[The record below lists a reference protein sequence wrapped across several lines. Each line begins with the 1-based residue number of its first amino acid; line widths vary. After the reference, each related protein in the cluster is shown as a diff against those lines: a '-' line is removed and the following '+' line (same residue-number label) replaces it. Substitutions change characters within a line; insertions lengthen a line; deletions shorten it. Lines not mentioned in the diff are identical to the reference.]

1 MRRTNL
7 VLAGVIIALLAVPLA
22 VMAASPSKSYLDKF
36 DGGGYFGNDGSP
48 GFEWDGGWWDL
59 ENGAYGQDAVGG
71 PVHVDEDDLCAGE
84 CLHIEN
90 ETLILGNM
98 GAKRHADTSM
108 FTSSTLYY
116 RVAAAKSL
124 LNFGGTLVVQVSRD
138 GGDKWDLAMAPQS
151 LIGLV
156 GSPKPTSADISAY
169 ASEDFAVR
177 FVVNGLLGGR
187 VYIDDVE
194 IRGEVPTTTTTT
206 STTSTT
212 VPTITVPS
220 ITTTTVNATTSTTG
234 PTTTT
239 TPADRPTTT
248 TTPGTATTTSISHET
263 PTSEDR
269 GSATST
275 TEAGTSTT
283 TTSNEDDGSVVAL
296 GPDEPPADGG
306 DGDGGLRQATRGIQ
320 AGLHGSMFA
329 DVNLVPL
336 FDPVDVDFNFG
347 LFAEEIETS
356 WLWMTLFGLV
366 LTWALV
372 SDLDRRRF
380 KRHPPRVSAPAES

>member
-22 VMAASPSKSYLDKF
+22 VMASSNENYLDRFENVGYDGSDGSIFWEPHWTEIGDIGNPTSGSVRVANNTGCASGNCLNLLGNVGAQRQADTSQLTGAILSYRVEARCAATCILGLLGTFHTEVRTASGTWEEKASPS
-36 DGGGYFGNDGSP
+36 
-48 GFEWDGGWWDL
+48 
-59 ENGAYGQDAVGG
+59 
-71 PVHVDEDDLCAGE
+71 
-84 CLHIEN
+84 
-90 ETLILGNM
+90 
-98 GAKRHADTSM
+98 
-108 FTSSTLYY
+108 
-116 RVAAAKSL
+116 VA
-124 LNFGGTLVVQVSRD
+124 
-138 GGDKWDLAMAPQS
+138 DLAGGEQVELDLS
-151 LIGLV
+151 D
-156 GSPKPTSADISAY
+156 SKY
-169 ASEDFAVR
+169 ESENFAVKFR
-177 FVVNGLLGGR
+177 ITGLSVGTT

-194 IRGEVPTTTTTT
+194 IEGEIEVPTTTTTT
-206 STTSTT
+206 TTSTT
-212 VPTITVPS
+212 VPSITVPSITVPS
-220 ITTTTVNATTSTTG
+220 ITTSTTR

-248 TTPGTATTTSISHET
+248 TTPGTATTTSVSHET

-269 GSATST
+269 DPTTST
-275 TEAGTSTT
+275 TEATTTT
-283 TTSNEDDGSVVAL
+283 TTSDDDGSVVAL

-329 DVNLVPL
+329 DVNLVPM

>member
-22 VMAASPSKSYLDKF
+22 VMAASNENYRDKF
-36 DGGGYFGNDGSP
+36 DDGNYDGSVGSIQWEP
-48 GFEWDGGWWDL
+48 VWTEVGDDDSHTSGLVRVVQDNRCASGHCLRIRNTALISLSDL
-59 ENGAYGQDAVGG
+59 GAQ
-71 PVHVDEDDLCAGE
+71 
-84 CLHIEN
+84 
-90 ETLILGNM
+90 
-98 GAKRHADTSM
+98 RHANTSM
-108 FTSSTLYY
+108 FTSATLQF
-116 RVAAAKSL
+116 RIEAAKSL
-124 LNFGGTLVVQVSRD
+124 LSQGTLYIEVSEN
-138 GGDKWDLAMAPQS
+138 GGATWTDATPPQS
-151 LIGLV
+151 LSVLADDPDEDPI
-156 GSPKPTSADISAY
+156 DISDY
-169 ASEDFAVR
+169 ASDDFVLR
-177 FVVNGLLGGR
+177 FRVAGLLGSGT

-194 IRGEVPTTTTTT
+194 IKGEVPTTTTTT
-206 STTSTT
+206 TTTN
-212 VPTITVPS
+212 P
-220 ITTTTVNATTSTTG
+220 TTTTTNATTSTS
-234 PTTTT
+234 
-239 TPADRPTTT
+239 RPTTT
-248 TTPGTATTTSISHET
+248 TTTDRSTTTSSDGTTTSTSHET

-269 GSATST
+269 GQTTST
-275 TEAGTSTT
+275 TEAGTTTTT

-329 DVNLVPL
+329 DVNLVPM